1 MLPVRLW
8 NMVEEKIAEVNVED
22 TIAYRTAFIIKFVYM
37 TGLRLEEITNVRLG
51 DFFAVEKDNGQ
62 QSWRLKMLG
71 KGSKTREV
79 FLVESGMKMV
89 SDYLKVKGLPT
100 DPRLSD
106 KSIPLITHLQSLDA
120 LSKNHLYTT
129 IKDWFKQLAEPL
141 KDTQP
146 MDYQLLSSVSTH
158 WLWHT
163 FASRL
168 VKKAELPIL
177 MKMLG
182 HSNLQTT
189 SVYVNTEDE
198 EGEKAMESVFG

>member
-1 MLPVRLW
+1 MTFLTVQKNRTSTSQQYLQSNPIKAVPKNIKGKRTTIKTNRMLPVRLW

-129 IKDWFKQLAEPL
+129 IKDWFKQLAEPDR
-141 KDTQP
+141 K
-146 MDYQLLSSVSTH
+146 SV
-158 WLWHT
+158 
-163 FASRL
+163 
-168 VKKAELPIL
+168 V
-177 MKMLG
+177 
-182 HSNLQTT
+182 
-189 SVYVNTEDE
+189 
-198 EGEKAMESVFG
+198 